1 MRSVSVLFVFLVRVS
16 RNAVTILCT
25 QMVKYSTVDKRCPSI
40 LTLCDLVR
48 FFLFIA
54 IRCKTILRY
63 ETFNI
68 GSVNFRWNRF
78 LEDLQ
83 KYDRCAHICKELK
96 WTNFCL
102 TGKKNIKYRSIIAT
116 VCMIEIYIHYF
127 VSLFL
132 RASVRS
138 WCITNSMTITFHC
151 ISFGFQFRESSNS
164 FNSDSFSG

>member
-63 ETFNI
+63 QTFNI

-83 KYDRCAHICKELK
+83 KYDRYAHICKELK

-102 TGKKNIKYRSIIAT
+102 TGKKYKISIDY
-116 VCMIEIYIHYF
+116 CDGMYDRDIHT
-127 VSLFL
+127 LFCFFI
-132 RASVRS
+132 SS
-138 WCITNSMTITFHC
+138 CI
-151 ISFGFQFRESSNS
+151 R
-164 FNSDSFSG
+164 